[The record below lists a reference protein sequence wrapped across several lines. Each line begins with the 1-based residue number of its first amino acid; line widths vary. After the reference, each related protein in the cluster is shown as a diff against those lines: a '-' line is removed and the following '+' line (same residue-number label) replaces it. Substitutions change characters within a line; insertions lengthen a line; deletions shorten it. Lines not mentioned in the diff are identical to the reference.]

1 MKKLILGCLLALF
14 ASGCNDNEPEQKP
27 VELKISFAGENPV
40 EFTVGEQKRLAFTVT
55 GDDLEGLTFA
65 AEPDEALS
73 GWTVVVSAGREG
85 DAYAGALDVTA
96 SATPSETAVT
106 LTVTDRNG
114 KPWSATTPTLTAVQ
128 APVTAIDLSRDGTA
142 NCYIVSEAG
151 DYMFDAA
158 VRGNGSG
165 DDAAI
170 ALADGMKADWL
181 WVTKGLE
188 QEISA
193 VSLDAG
199 KGRIFFTA
207 AGAAKGNAVIAL
219 ADAAGEIVWSW
230 HLWFT
235 PEPRMVTYAN
245 GRVLLDRS
253 LGAVGTTP
261 GSAEAYGLYYQWG
274 RKDPFCGGTAP
285 ETSATAFAQAAENSV
300 VNPAFADTHAW
311 KQESGAA
318 VSTLEY
324 AAAHPLSFLSNKGA
338 TGVYDWLAK
347 PRADLWN
354 TAKTCYDPCPVGY
367 KVPDRDTW
375 DDFADDQDRYVDGTS
390 EWDGEKYGMT
400 YIFGDLRDW
409 YPTSGY
415 RNRDKGNLAGLALRP
430 VRGIT
435 GPTIVRETRS
445 LVSIF
450 RKSSVRANCSSRS
463 LLRNP
468 MRHTAITFAVA
479 GSNPER
485 RSRRAFRR

>member
-285 ETSATAFAQAAENSV
+285 ETSATAFA
-300 VNPAFADTHAW
+300 
-311 KQESGAA
+311 
-318 VSTLEY
+318 
-324 AAAHPLSFLSNKGA
+324 
-338 TGVYDWLAK
+338 
-347 PRADLWN
+347 
-354 TAKTCYDPCPVGY
+354 
-367 KVPDRDTW
+367 
-375 DDFADDQDRYVDGTS
+375 DDQDRYVDGTS

-415 RNRDKGNLAGLALRP
+415 RNRDKGNLAGLATTRTGHYWSNYRSGNTISCFYISKKLSTGKLLQP
-430 VRGIT
+430 QSSSKSDAAYGYNVRCC
-435 GPTIVRETRS
+435 RE
-445 LVSIF
+445 
-450 RKSSVRANCSSRS
+450 
-463 LLRNP
+463 
-468 MRHTAITFAVA
+468 
-479 GSNPER
+479 
-485 RSRRAFRR
+485 

>member
-199 KGRIFFTA
+199 KGRELLGPGGQQEIA
-207 AGAAKGNAVIAL
+207 AGVCKKLCRVCGRLKENATRRKRAFGPEQAVVF
-219 ADAAGEIVWSW
+219 DAGG
-230 HLWFT
+230 FT
-235 PEPRMVTYAN
+235 RRPDVFGGVHRIGMGGVH
-245 GRVLLDRS
+245 
-253 LGAVGTTP
+253 
-261 GSAEAYGLYYQWG
+261 AE
-274 RKDPFCGGTAP
+274 GGP
-285 ETSATAFAQAAENSV
+285 LQQGGHFLRRQP
-300 VNPAFADTHAW
+300 PA
-311 KQESGAA
+311 
-318 VSTLEY
+318 
-324 AAAHPLSFLSNKGA
+324 
-338 TGVYDWLAK
+338 
-347 PRADLWN
+347 
-354 TAKTCYDPCPVGY
+354 
-367 KVPDRDTW
+367 
-375 DDFADDQDRYVDGTS
+375 VDGDTLQ
-390 EWDGEKYGMT
+390 T
-400 YIFGDLRDW
+400 ALLFGSQRGRYADEDFGPLR
-409 YPTSGY
+409 G
-415 RNRDKGNLAGLALRP
+415 
-430 VRGIT
+430 
-435 GPTIVRETRS
+435 
-445 LVSIF
+445 
-450 RKSSVRANCSSRS
+450 
-463 LLRNP
+463 
-468 MRHTAITFAVA
+468 
-479 GSNPER
+479 
-485 RSRRAFRR
+485 

>member
-253 LGAVGTTP
+253 LGDARIGR
-261 GSAEAYGLYYQWG
+261 GL
-274 RKDPFCGGTAP
+274 R
-285 ETSATAFAQAAENSV
+285 
-300 VNPAFADTHAW
+300 
-311 KQESGAA
+311 
-318 VSTLEY
+318 TL
-324 AAAHPLSFLSNKGA
+324 L
-338 TGVYDWLAK
+338 
-347 PRADLWN
+347 
-354 TAKTCYDPCPVGY
+354 PVGPQGPVLRGY
-367 KVPDRDTW
+367 GPRNLGDCFCAGGGKFGRQSGLRRYACVEAGERGGRFDTGIRRGASAFVP
-375 DDFADDQDRYVDGTS
+375 F
-390 EWDGEKYGMT
+390 
-400 YIFGDLRDW
+400 
-409 YPTSGY
+409 
-415 RNRDKGNLAGLALRP
+415 
-430 VRGIT
+430 
-435 GPTIVRETRS
+435 
-445 LVSIF
+445 
-450 RKSSVRANCSSRS
+450 
-463 LLRNP
+463 
-468 MRHTAITFAVA
+468 
-479 GSNPER
+479 
-485 RSRRAFRR
+485 

>member
-151 DYMFDAA
+151 DYMFDAT

-219 ADAAGEIVWSW
+219 ADAAGEIV
-230 HLWFT
+230 
-235 PEPRMVTYAN
+235 
-245 GRVLLDRS
+245 
-253 LGAVGTTP
+253 
-261 GSAEAYGLYYQWG
+261 
-274 RKDPFCGGTAP
+274 
-285 ETSATAFAQAAENSV
+285 
-300 VNPAFADTHAW
+300 
-311 KQESGAA
+311 
-318 VSTLEY
+318 
-324 AAAHPLSFLSNKGA
+324 
-338 TGVYDWLAK
+338 
-347 PRADLWN
+347 
-354 TAKTCYDPCPVGY
+354 
-367 KVPDRDTW
+367 
-375 DDFADDQDRYVDGTS
+375 
-390 EWDGEKYGMT
+390 
-400 YIFGDLRDW
+400 
-409 YPTSGY
+409 
-415 RNRDKGNLAGLALRP
+415 
-430 VRGIT
+430 
-435 GPTIVRETRS
+435 
-445 LVSIF
+445 
-450 RKSSVRANCSSRS
+450 
-463 LLRNP
+463 
-468 MRHTAITFAVA
+468 
-479 GSNPER
+479 
-485 RSRRAFRR
+485 